1 MECKGCGF
9 ADINGLCAWPDNHG
23 GRPCETEK
31 ETGTAAGDTRFF
43 DGHERNG
50 VKKDGG
56 EEDHG

>member
-1 MECKGCGF
+1 MDCKGCGF

-23 GRPCETEK
+23 DRPCETE
-31 ETGTAAGDTRFF
+31 TVAGDTRFF

-56 EEDHG
+56 KEDHG